1 MQLVLLSG
9 VSGSGKSVAL
19 KALED
24 AGFFSVDNLPA
35 DLMGP
40 LADYARARG
49 EARVAISAD
58 ARSRETLG
66 KLPEIVERERAKGT
80 DVRVIFLDAADDSL
94 VRRFSETRRPHP
106 LAREGQSLQE
116 AIAEE
121 RRVLSWLAEIGQ
133 RIDTSALMPSQLRT
147 WIQDL
152 VVTDR
157 GKLTLIF
164 ESFGYKGGVPLDA
177 DFVFDARCVLPN
189 PHYEPQLRALSGHD
203 AEVRDFLERETQAGI
218 LIEDIQRFLQRWLP
232 RYVLD
237 QRASLTI
244 AIGCTGGRHRSV
256 YIAEQLAER
265 FASDYPVVLRHR
277 DLKDEAPRVKR
288 AARHEA

>member
-1 MQLVLLSG
+1 

-24 AGFFSVDNLPA
+24 AGYFSVDNLPA
-35 DLMGP
+35 DLIGQ

-49 EARVAISAD
+49 EAKVAISAD
-58 ARSRETLG
+58 ARSSESLG
-66 KLPEIVERERAKGT
+66 RLPEIVERERAKGT
-80 DVRVIFLDAADDSL
+80 DVRVIFLDAADESL

-106 LAREGQSLQE
+106 LARDGESLQS

-147 WIQDL
+147 WVQDL
-152 VVTDR
+152 LITDR
-157 GKLTLIF
+157 SKLTLIF

-177 DFVFDARCVLPN
+177 DFVFDARCVTPN
-189 PHYEPQLRALSGHD
+189 PHYDPHMRPLSGQD
-203 AEVRDFLERETQAGI
+203 DEVIAFLERETQAGI
-218 LIEDIQRFLQRWLP
+218 LVEDIQRFLQRWLP
-232 RYVLD
+232 RYMLD
-237 QRASLTI
+237 QRASLTV

-256 YIAEQLAER
+256 YIAEQLAEG
-265 FASDYPVVLRHR
+265 FSSDYPVVLRHR

-288 AARHEA
+288 AARQKA

>member
-24 AGFFSVDNLPA
+24 AGYFCVDNLPA
-35 DLMGP
+35 ELIGP
-40 LADYARARG
+40 LADYAALRS
-49 EARVAISAD
+49 EPRVAISAD
-58 ARSRETLG
+58 ARSRESLG
-66 KLPEIVERERAKGT
+66 RLPEIVERERARGT
-80 DVRVIFLDAADDSL
+80 DVRVIFLDASDQSL

-106 LAREGQSLQE
+106 LADESRTLPE

-121 RRVLSWLAEIGQ
+121 RRVLAWLAEIGQ
-133 RIDTSALMPSQLRT
+133 RIDTSALTASQLRG

-157 GKLTLIF
+157 AALTLIF

-189 PHYEPQLRALSGHD
+189 PHYEPQLRAQTGND
-203 AEVRDFLERETQAGI
+203 ADVIAFLERETQVG
-218 LIEDIQRFLQRWLP
+218 LLVEDIQRFLQRWLP
-232 RYVLD
+232 RFVLD
-237 QRASLTI
+237 QRASITV
-244 AIGCTGGRHRSV
+244 AVGCTGGRHRSI
-256 YIAEQLAER
+256 YIVSQLAQR
-265 FASDYPVVLRHR
+265 FASEYAVVVRHR
-277 DLKDEAPRVKR
+277 DTRD
-288 AARHEA
+288 

>member
-24 AGFFSVDNLPA
+24 AGFFCVDNLPA
-35 DLMGP
+35 ELIGP
-40 LADYARARG
+40 LADYAMSRG
-49 EARVAISAD
+49 EPKVAISAD
-58 ARSRETLG
+58 ARSRDSLG
-66 KLPEIVERERAKGT
+66 RLPDIVGKEKARGN
-80 DVRVIFLDAADDSL
+80 DVRVIFLDANDESL

-106 LAREGQSLQE
+106 LAGEGRALPE

-121 RRVLSWLAEIGQ
+121 RRVLAWIAEIGQ
-133 RIDTSALMPSQLRT
+133 RIDTSILTPSQLRG

-157 GKLTLIF
+157 TLLTLCF
-164 ESFGYKGGVPLDA
+164 ESFGFKGGAPLDA

-189 PHYEPQLRALSGHD
+189 PYYDPRLRPLTGHD
-203 AEVRDFLERETQAGI
+203 AEVADFLERETQAGI

-232 RYVLD
+232 RFVLD
-237 QRASLTI
+237 QRASLTV
-244 AIGCTGGRHRSV
+244 AVGCTGGRHRSV
-256 YIAEQLAER
+256 YIVDQLAER
-265 FASDYPVVLRHR
+265 FATDYPVVLRHR
-277 DLKDEAPRVKR
+277 DLKE
-288 AARHEA
+288 

>member
-24 AGFFSVDNLPA
+24 AGYFCVDNLPA
-35 DLMGP
+35 DLIGA
-40 LADYARARG
+40 LADYAMSRA
-49 EARVAISAD
+49 EPRVAISAD
-58 ARSRETLG
+58 ARSAESLG
-66 KLPEIVERERAKGT
+66 KLPEIVEKEKARGN
-80 DVRVIFLDAADDSL
+80 DVRVIFLDANDGSL

-106 LAREGQSLQE
+106 LAQEGRSLEE

-121 RRVLSWLAEIGQ
+121 RRVLAWLAEIGQ
-133 RIDTSALMPSQLRT
+133 RIDTSALTPSQLRG

-152 VVTDR
+152 VVTER
-157 GKLTLIF
+157 RTLTLTF

-177 DFVFDARCVLPN
+177 DYVFDARCVLPN
-189 PHYEPQLRALSGHD
+189 PHYEPSLRRQTG
-203 AEVRDFLERETQAGI
+203 RDRDVSEFLERETQAGI

-232 RYVLD
+232 RFVLD
-237 QRASLTI
+237 QRASLTV

-256 YIAEQLAER
+256 YVAEQLGER
-265 FASDYPVVLRHR
+265 FASEYDVVVRHR
-277 DLKDEAPRVKR
+277 DLKD
-288 AARHEA
+288 

>member
-24 AGFFSVDNLPA
+24 SGYFCVDNLPA
-35 DLMGP
+35 DLIGA
-40 LADYARARG
+40 LADYAVARG
-49 EARVAISAD
+49 EAKVAISAD
-58 ARSRETLG
+58 ARSRESLG
-66 KLPEIVERERAKGT
+66 RLPEIVEKEKARGN
-80 DVRVIFLDAADDSL
+80 DVRVIFLDASDESL
-94 VRRFSETRRPHP
+94 VRRFSESRRPHP
-106 LAREGQSLQE
+106 LAGEGQTLHE

-121 RRVLSWLAEIGQ
+121 RRVLAWLAEIGQ
-133 RIDTSALMPSQLRT
+133 RIDTSALTPGQLRG

-157 GKLTLIF
+157 GRLTLIF
-164 ESFGYKGGVPLDA
+164 ESFGFKSGPPLDA

-189 PHYEPQLRALSGHD
+189 PHYDPQLRLLTGHD
-203 AEVRDFLERETQAGI
+203 AEVVSFLERETQAGL

-232 RYVLD
+232 RFLLD
-237 QRASLTI
+237 QRASITI

-256 YIAEQLAER
+256 YIAEALAER
-265 FASDYPVVLRHR
+265 FASDHQVVVRHR
-277 DLKDEAPRVKR
+277 DLKT
-288 AARHEA
+288 

>member
-24 AGFFSVDNLPA
+24 AGYFSVDNLPA
-35 DLMGP
+35 DLIGP
-40 LADYARARG
+40 LADYAKARG
-49 EARVAISAD
+49 EAKVAISAD
-58 ARSRETLG
+58 ARSRESLG

-80 DVRVIFLDAADDSL
+80 EVRVIFLDAADESL

-106 LAREGQSLQE
+106 LARDGESLQS

-147 WIQDL
+147 WVQDL

-157 GKLTLIF
+157 SKLTLIF

-177 DFVFDARCVLPN
+177 DFVFDARCVTPN
-189 PHYEPQLRALSGHD
+189 PHYDPHLRPLCGHD
-203 AEVRDFLERETQAGI
+203 AEVIDFLERETQAGI
-218 LIEDIQRFLQRWLP
+218 LVEDIQRFLQRWLP
-232 RYVLD
+232 RYMLD
-237 QRASLTI
+237 QRASLTV

-256 YIAEQLAER
+256 YVAEQLAQA

-288 AARHEA
+288 AARQKA